1 MYKTLPACRALAQ
14 PQGELAA
21 EWPPSD
27 LAVLESEKE
36 PLILPLLWD
45 VFIAAAFIFMG

>member
-1 MYKTLPACRALAQ
+1 MLPACRALAQ

-21 EWPPSD
+21 EERPPSD

-36 PLILPLLWD
+36 LLILPLLWD